1 MFEYL
6 LGMWYHC
13 FRGIFMAIY
22 EVLNILESHGFEVY
36 IVGGYVRDRF
46 LNRDSVDVDIITNAL
61 PSEVA
66 LIFCDNLINIF
77 EKYGAVKIKLNGK
90 IIDITTYRR
99 ELSYSFG
106 KPNDIVFI
114 SDIKEDLIRRD
125 FTINTL
131 CMDKNNNIIDYL
143 NIIDDFKLRVI
154 KTTRETTQV
163 LSEDSSRMLRAL
175 RFMSELGFSLDNKIQ
190 TYILENKKDFLKIPY
205 SKRKKELD
213 KLFNSGSSY
222 QFFRYIKEYDLEQYL
237 GIYVND
243 FREVKSSIGVWAQ
256 LEMDEHY
263 IFSKY
268 EKEQISSVKYLLNK
282 GTIEKYDLYKYGLDL
297 CLIVA
302 NILCIDYEKINLLYT
317 NIKIKCIMDVDITG
331 NEICSI
337 LNIKPSKLVGN
348 YLSKIEREIVNG
360 NLNNNYEEIV
370 KKLKEWGE

>member
-46 LNRDSVDVDIITNAL
+46 LNRDSVDADIITNAL

-154 KTTRETTQV
+154 KTIRETTQV

>member
-46 LNRDSVDVDIITNAL
+46 LNRDSVDADIITNAL

>member
-1 MFEYL
+1 
-6 LGMWYHC
+6 
-13 FRGIFMAIY
+13 MAIY

-46 LNRDSVDVDIITNAL
+46 LNRDSVDADIITNAL